1 MEKDDVLQLIKQI
14 LDHPMT
20 PPEIRRRLPKHL
32 RGGLS
37 QKLNQL
43 EHAGEIV
50 KIRYGRY
57 GLANQMN
64 LVTGRLQGHADGYG
78 FVIPEGGAK
87 GNDVFVG
94 PANFREAMHGDRVVC
109 RIESTRRDG
118 KVEGKIIRVM
128 ERAQSTITGI
138 YQSRGRGGVIV
149 PSQKRIVHPFQVR
162 PGASHAAKSGEV
174 VVGKITLYPDEHTQP
189 EAEVIEIIGFPDSPI
204 VQRQMIVRQYEIPE
218 EFPPAALKIAER
230 CEEPVEKDVKG
241 RSDFRGAWVATI
253 DGEDAKDFDDAVSIK
268 TIPHGYELGV
278 HIADVSSYVQPNNA
292 LDIAAYERGTSTYFP
307 GTVLPMLPFQ
317 LSNNVCSLRPHIN
330 RLTLSV
336 LIRINGLGEIL
347 GYQFSPGVIRS
358 THRLTY
364 TEVARILENPDT
376 EPDREKA
383 SNLLLMKELCL
394 KLNKKR
400 MADGGL
406 DFDIPEPKIA
416 LDEKGEPVGITRA
429 ERNIAH
435 RLVEEFMLSA
445 NRCAANFL
453 SDKPSIYRVHPA
465 PDKILIEEFFDFAA
479 RLGYVTN
486 PKQNMVVRLQD
497 VLKKAE
503 GHTDEKLL
511 NYVMLRHMKQAC
523 YQPEN
528 TGHFGLSFEEY
539 THFTSPIR
547 RYPDL
552 IVHRLIK
559 AKLDGVERYLGHDG
573 LTEAGVHCSAM
584 ERRSERAE
592 RDVKDMLKV
601 RYMAGHEGETYDGI
615 ITGVTAFGIFVE
627 MGDLMI
633 EGLLRLTDLHDD
645 YYEYHEKEHM
655 LMGKRTKRIFRL
667 GSPAKVLVKHV
678 DVLKREI
685 TLNLAEMADQK
696 PGRPG
701 KRPPEAGKRGKF
713 QRKEGKRRTRGR

>member
-1 MEKDDVLQLIKQI
+1 MEKDDVLKLIKQI

-78 FVIPEGGAK
+78 FVIPEGGVK
-87 GNDVFVG
+87 GNDVYVG

-118 KVEGKIIRVM
+118 KAEGKIIRVM
-128 ERAQSTITGI
+128 ERAQSTITGV
-138 YQSRGRGGVIV
+138 YQSRGRFGVII
-149 PSQKRIVHPFQVR
+149 PSQRRIVHPFQVQ
-162 PGASHAAKSGEV
+162 PGASGGAKSGEV
-174 VVGKITLYPDEHTQP
+174 VVGKITVYPDEHTQP
-189 EAEVIEIIGFPDSPI
+189 EAEVIEILGFPDSPI

-218 EFPPAALKIAER
+218 EFPSAALKIAER
-230 CEEPVEKDVKG
+230 CEEPAEKDAKG
-241 RSDFRGAWVATI
+241 RSDFRGAWVSTI

-268 TIPHGYELGV
+268 TTPYGYELGV
-278 HIADVSSYVQPNNA
+278 HIADVSSYVQPDSA
-292 LDIAAYERGTSTYFP
+292 LDKAAYERGTSTYFP

-317 LSNNVCSLRPHIN
+317 LSNNVCSLRPHID

-336 LIRINGLGEIL
+336 LVRIDRTGGIL

-364 TEVARILENPDT
+364 TEVARILENPGA
-376 EPDREKA
+376 EPDRDKA
-383 SNLLLMKELCL
+383 ANLLLMKELCL

-435 RLVEEFMLSA
+435 RLVEEFMLTA

-465 PDKILIEEFFDFAA
+465 PDKILIEEFFDFAG

-486 PKQNMVVRLQD
+486 PKQNIVVRLQD
-497 VLKKAE
+497 VLKRAE

-559 AKLDGVERYLGHDG
+559 AKLGGKERYLDHEG
-573 LTEAGVHCSAM
+573 LAEAGVHCSAM

-685 TLNLAEMADQK
+685 TLGLAEMADQK

-701 KRPPEAGKRGKF
+701 KRPPEARKQGKNT
-713 QRKEGKRRTRGR
+713 RKEGKRRKRGR

>member
-1 MEKDDVLQLIKQI
+1 
-14 LDHPMT
+14 MT
-20 PPEIRRRLPKHL
+20 PPEIRARLPKSL
-32 RGGLS
+32 RNGLS

-43 EHAGEIV
+43 ERAGEIV

-64 LVTGRLQGHADGYG
+64 LITGRLQGHADGFG
-78 FVIPEGGAK
+78 FVIPEGGVK
-87 GNDVFVG
+87 GNDVYVG

-118 KVEGKIIRVM
+118 KAEGKIIRVL
-128 ERAQSTITGI
+128 ERATATITGF
-138 YQSRGRGGVIV
+138 YQSRGRFGVIV
-149 PSQKRIVHPFQVR
+149 PSQKRIVHPFQVP
-162 PGASHAAKSGEV
+162 PGASGGAKSGQV

-189 EAEVIEIIGFPDSPI
+189 EAEVIEILGFPDSSI

-218 EFPPAALKIAER
+218 EFPAAALRIAER

-241 RSDFRGAWVATI
+241 RSDFRGVWVATI

-268 TIPHGYELGV
+268 TTPHGYELGV
-278 HIADVSSYVQPNNA
+278 HIADVSNYVEPGNA
-292 LDIAAYERGTSTYFP
+292 LDAAAYERGTSTYFP

-317 LSNNVCSLRPHIN
+317 LSNNVCSLRPHVN

-336 LIRINGLGEIL
+336 VVRINRTGEIL

-364 TEVARILENPDT
+364 TEVARILETPAT
-376 EPDREKA
+376 EPDREKVA
-383 SNLLLMKELCL
+383 NLSLMKELCL
-394 KLNKKR
+394 TLNKKR

-416 LDEKGEPVGITRA
+416 LDEKGEPAGISRA

-435 RLVEEFMLSA
+435 RLVEEFMLTA

-453 SDKPSIYRVHPA
+453 ADKPSIYRVHPA
-465 PDKILIEEFFDFAA
+465 PDKILIEDFFDFAA

-486 PKQNMVVRLQD
+486 PKQNMVVRLQE
-497 VLKKAE
+497 VLKKAA
-503 GHTDEKLL
+503 GHVDEKLL

-528 TGHFGLSFEEY
+528 IGHFGLSFEEY

-559 AKLDGVERYLGHDG
+559 AKLNGEERYLDHDG
-573 LTEAGVHCSAM
+573 LVEAGVQCSAL
-584 ERRSERAE
+584 ERRSEKAE

-645 YYEYHEKEHM
+645 YYEYFEKEHM
-655 LMGKRTKRIFRL
+655 LMGKRTKRMFRL

-685 TLNLAEMADQK
+685 TLALVEMADQK

-701 KRPPEAGKRGKF
+701 KRPPEGRKQGKPVRKQGKHRKRG
-713 QRKEGKRRTRGR
+713 R